1 MSDSLGAAIP
11 IPEDFPVT
19 WAEAEDE
26 TRTWHRETTHCPETQ
41 PALAYSFWQTIWNGM
56 DRSRAYSD
64 EPWQPLLRWINTY
77 VYVSEKLTVDSQE
90 EDAATQRAK
99 EARAAFGENVQAHW
113 QDEFLP
119 EIQGYLDRWDAVDLE
134 SVTTTQL
141 QRHIDETWDGL
152 LQIWTLHFRLGSGHG
167 REAFTDY
174 YKELFGDDADLSV
187 VHRLVQGLP
196 NKTTTMGRALWNLSR
211 HAPAEFAEGPID
223 DVRAALAQS
232 TAGKEFLD
240 ALNEFLTA
248 YGHRG
253 NHWGLQYPTW
263 IEDPTPVL
271 VMLRGCLA
279 DPERDPKAVF
289 AAQAAEREQALSEV
303 RALLQ
308 GYPQKARDRFEILL
322 DLAHVSEQLREDHN
336 FWIDFSCTSRARRV
350 MRTAGQRLAA
360 ANIVESAEDVFH
372 LHIDEVRDAFANNL
386 NEDLRPTIAAR
397 QAELQRFSA
406 IEPPPRL
413 GVEPPPPKETDKPA
427 EPPPADEPGLLR
439 GQPGAPGTTRGRAR
453 IVTSIADAHTL
464 LAEEILIAQS
474 TGPSLT
480 PLFAIAGGLV
490 TETGGA
496 LSHCAVVAREYRVP
510 AVVGLADARHK
521 ITDGQW
527 IEIDGDAGTVRF
539 IG

>member
-1 MSDSLGAAIP
+1 
-11 IPEDFPVT
+11 
-19 WAEAEDE
+19 
-26 TRTWHRETTHCPETQ
+26 
-41 PALAYSFWQTIWNGM
+41 
-56 DRSRAYSD
+56 
-64 EPWQPLLRWINTY
+64 
-77 VYVSEKLTVDSQE
+77 
-90 EDAATQRAK
+90 
-99 EARAAFGENVQAHW
+99 
-113 QDEFLP
+113 
-119 EIQGYLDRWDAVDLE
+119 
-134 SVTTTQL
+134 
-141 QRHIDETWDGL
+141 
-152 LQIWTLHFRLGSGHG
+152 
-167 REAFTDY
+167 
-174 YKELFGDDADLSV
+174 
-187 VHRLVQGLP
+187 
-196 NKTTTMGRALWNLSR
+196 
-211 HAPAEFAEGPID
+211 
-223 DVRAALAQS
+223 
-232 TAGKEFLD
+232 
-240 ALNEFLTA
+240 
-248 YGHRG
+248 
-253 NHWGLQYPTW
+253 
-263 IEDPTPVL
+263 
-271 VMLRGCLA
+271 
-279 DPERDPKAVF
+279 
-289 AAQAAEREQALSEV
+289 
-303 RALLQ
+303 
-308 GYPQKARDRFEILL
+308 
-322 DLAHVSEQLREDHN
+322 
-336 FWIDFSCTSRARRV
+336 

-427 EPPPADEPGLLR
+427 KPPLADERGLLR

-510 AVVGLADARHK
+510 AAVGLAEARHK